1 MLVKI
6 CGIKT
11 LSAAKEA
18 VTCGADFVGF
28 IFAESS
34 RKIEPE
40 LVGEFGT
47 KLPIHVKK
55 VGVFANQTEQE
66 VLRSAEVAGLDFI
79 QLHGNESA
87 DFARRMPLPVIKAF
101 AIQSEKDLENLRE
114 YPAEFLLVDLP
125 KGSSGKGLTL
135 DWDMIGKAD
144 LPLGKVI
151 LAGGLT
157 PENVGKAISAVSP
170 IAVDVASGVETNGMK
185 DPLKMKAF
193 INEAKNISRKRGM
206 NR

>member
-11 LSAAKEA
+11 LAAAQTA
-18 VTCGADFVGF
+18 VSSGADFIGF

-34 RKIEPE
+34 RKVEPE
-40 LVGEFGT
+40 IVGEFGAN
-47 KLPIHVKK
+47 LAGQVKK

-66 VLRSAEVAGLDFI
+66 VIKSAEIAGLDYI

-87 DFARRMPLPVIKAF
+87 SFARRMPLPVIKAF
-101 AIQSEKDLENLRE
+101 AVNSEKDLENIHE
-114 YPAEFLLVDLP
+114 YPADYLLVDLP
-125 KGSSGKGLTL
+125 KSSSGKGMTL
-135 DWDMIGKAD
+135 DWDMIRKAD

-157 PENVGKAISAVSP
+157 PENVGKAIKAVSP
-170 IAVDVASGVETNGMK
+170 FAVDVASGVETNGLK
-185 DPLKMKAF
+185 DAVKINAF
-193 INEAKNISRKRGM
+193 INEAKYTTGKEE
-206 NR
+206 

>member
-11 LSAAKEA
+11 LAAAQTA
-18 VTCGADFVGF
+18 VKSGADFIGF

-34 RKIEPE
+34 RKVEPE
-40 LVGEFGT
+40 LVGEFGAN
-47 KLPIHVKK
+47 LPGHVKK

-66 VLRSAEVAGLDFI
+66 VIKSAEIAGLDYI

-87 DFARRMPLPVIKAF
+87 SFARRMPLPVIKAF
-101 AIQSEKDLENLRE
+101 AIESEQDIENLHE
-114 YPAEFLLVDLP
+114 YPADFLLVDLP
-125 KGSSGKGLTL
+125 KVSSGKGLTL
-135 DWDMIGKAD
+135 DWEMIRKAD
-144 LPLGKVI
+144 LPRGKVI

-170 IAVDVASGVETNGMK
+170 FAVDVASGVETNGLK
-185 DPLKMKAF
+185 DAVKIKAF
-193 INEAKNISRKRGM
+193 INEAKYTAGKEE
-206 NR
+206 

>member
-11 LSAAKEA
+11 LAAAQTA
-18 VTCGADFVGF
+18 VESGADFIGF

-34 RKIEPE
+34 RKVEPE
-40 LVGEFGT
+40 IVGEFGAD
-47 KLPIHVKK
+47 LAGHVKK

-66 VLRSAEVAGLDFI
+66 VIKSAEIAGLDYI

-87 DFARRMPLPVIKAF
+87 GFARRMPLPVIKAI
-101 AIQSEKDLENLRE
+101 AVHSEQDLENLHE
-114 YPAEFLLVDLP
+114 YPADFLLVDLP
-125 KGSSGKGLTL
+125 KSSSGKGLTL
-135 DWDMIGKAD
+135 DWDMIRKAD

-157 PENVGKAISAVSP
+157 PENVGKAIDAVSP
-170 IAVDVASGVETNGMK
+170 VAVDVASGVETNGLK
-185 DPLKMKAF
+185 DGAKIKAF
-193 INEAKNISRKRGM
+193 INEAKYTAGKEE
-206 NR
+206 

>member
-11 LSAAKEA
+11 LAAARTA
-18 VTCGADFVGF
+18 VESGADFIGF

-40 LVGEFGT
+40 IVGEFGAN
-47 KLPIHVKK
+47 LAGHVKK

-66 VLRSAEVAGLDFI
+66 VIKSAEIAGLDYI

-87 DFARRMPLPVIKAF
+87 SFARRMPLPVIKAF
-101 AIQSEKDLENLRE
+101 AIQSEKDLENLHE
-114 YPAEFLLVDLP
+114 YPADYLLVDLP

-135 DWDMIGKAD
+135 DWEMIRKAD
-144 LPLGKVI
+144 LPWGKVI

-170 IAVDVASGVETNGMK
+170 FAVDVASGVETNGLK
-185 DPLKMKAF
+185 DVVKIKAF
-193 INEAKNISRKRGM
+193 INEAKYTAGKEE
-206 NR
+206 

>member
-11 LSAAKEA
+11 LAAAQTA
-18 VTCGADFVGF
+18 VSSGADFIGF

-34 RKIEPE
+34 RKVEPE
-40 LVGEFGT
+40 IVGEIGAN
-47 KLPIHVKK
+47 LAGQVKK

-66 VLRSAEVAGLDFI
+66 VIKSAEIAGLDYI

-87 DFARRMPLPVIKAF
+87 GFARRMPLPVIKAV
-101 AIQSEKDLENLRE
+101 AVSSEKDLESLHE
-114 YPAEFLLVDLP
+114 YPADYLLVDLP
-125 KGSSGKGLTL
+125 KSSSGKGLTL

-144 LPLGKVI
+144 LPPGKLI

-157 PENVGKAISAVSP
+157 PENVGKAIDAVSP
-170 IAVDVASGVETNGMK
+170 FAVDVASGVETNGLK
-185 DPLKMKAF
+185 DAVKIKAF
-193 INEAKNISRKRGM
+193 INEAKYTAGKEE
-206 NR
+206 

>member
-11 LSAAKEA
+11 LAAAQTA
-18 VTCGADFVGF
+18 VKSGADFIGF

-34 RKIEPE
+34 RKVEPD
-40 LVGEFGT
+40 LVGEFGAN
-47 KLPIHVKK
+47 LPGHVKK

-66 VLRSAEVAGLDFI
+66 VIKSAEIAGLDYI

-87 DFARRMPLPVIKAF
+87 SFARRMPLPVIKAF
-101 AIQSEKDLENLRE
+101 AIESEQDLENLHE
-114 YPAEFLLVDLP
+114 YPADFILVDLP

-135 DWDMIGKAD
+135 DWEMIRKAD
-144 LPLGKVI
+144 LPRGKVI

-157 PENVGKAISAVSP
+157 PGNVGKAISAVSP
-170 IAVDVASGVETNGMK
+170 FAVDVASGVETNGLK
-185 DPLKMKAF
+185 DDVKIKAF
-193 INEAKNISRKRGM
+193 INEAKYTAGKEE
-206 NR
+206 

>member
-11 LSAAKEA
+11 LAAAQTA
-18 VTCGADFVGF
+18 VKSGADYIGF

-34 RKIEPE
+34 RKVEPD
-40 LVGEFGT
+40 LVGEFGAN
-47 KLPIHVKK
+47 LPGHVKK

-66 VLRSAEVAGLDFI
+66 VIKSAEIAGLDYI

-87 DFARRMPLPVIKAF
+87 SFARRMPLPVIKAF
-101 AIQSEKDLENLRE
+101 AIESEQDLENLHE
-114 YPAEFLLVDLP
+114 YPADFILVDLP

-135 DWDMIGKAD
+135 DWEMIRKAD
-144 LPLGKVI
+144 LPRGKVI

-157 PENVGKAISAVSP
+157 PGNVGKAISAVSP
-170 IAVDVASGVETNGMK
+170 FAVDVASGVETNGLK
-185 DPLKMKAF
+185 DAVKIKAF
-193 INEAKNISRKRGM
+193 INEAKYTAGKEE
-206 NR
+206 

>member
-11 LSAAKEA
+11 LAAAQTA
-18 VTCGADFVGF
+18 VNSGADFIGF

-34 RKIEPE
+34 RKVEPE
-40 LVGEFGT
+40 IVGEFGAN
-47 KLPIHVKK
+47 LAGQVKK

-66 VLRSAEVAGLDFI
+66 VIKSAEIAGLDYI

-87 DFARRMPLPVIKAF
+87 SFARRMPLPVIKAF
-101 AIQSEKDLENLRE
+101 AVNSEKDLENLRE
-114 YPAEFLLVDLP
+114 YPADYLLVDLP
-125 KGSSGKGLTL
+125 KSSSGKGLTL
-135 DWDMIGKAD
+135 DWEMIRKAD

-157 PENVGKAISAVSP
+157 PENVGKAINAVSP
-170 IAVDVASGVETNGMK
+170 FAVDVASGVETNGLK
-185 DPLKMKAF
+185 DAVKIKAF
-193 INEAKNISRKRGM
+193 INEAKYTAGKEE
-206 NR
+206 

>member
-11 LSAAKEA
+11 LA
-18 VTCGADFVGF
+18 VARTAVESGADFIGF

-34 RKIEPE
+34 RKVEPDI
-40 LVGEFGT
+40 VGEFGAN
-47 KLPIHVKK
+47 LPGHVKK

-66 VLRSAEVAGLDFI
+66 VIKSAEIAGLDYI

-87 DFARRMPLPVIKAF
+87 SFARRMTLPVIKAF
-101 AIQSEKDLENLRE
+101 AIESEKDLENLHE
-114 YPAEFLLVDLP
+114 YPADYLLVDLP

-135 DWDMIGKAD
+135 DWEMIRKAD
-144 LPLGKVI
+144 LPWEKVI

-170 IAVDVASGVETNGMK
+170 FAVDVASGVETNGLK
-185 DPLKMKAF
+185 DDVKIKAF
-193 INEAKNISRKRGM
+193 INEAKYTAGKEE
-206 NR
+206 

>member
-11 LSAAKEA
+11 LAAAQTA
-18 VTCGADFVGF
+18 VKSGADFIGF

-34 RKIEPE
+34 RKVEPD
-40 LVGEFGT
+40 LVGEFGAN
-47 KLPIHVKK
+47 LPGHVKK

-66 VLRSAEVAGLDFI
+66 VIKSAEIAGLDYI

-87 DFARRMPLPVIKAF
+87 SFARRMPLPVIKAF
-101 AIQSEKDLENLRE
+101 AIESEQDLENLHE
-114 YPAEFLLVDLP
+114 YPADFILVDLP

-135 DWDMIGKAD
+135 DWEMIRKAD
-144 LPLGKVI
+144 LPRGKVI

-170 IAVDVASGVETNGMK
+170 FAVDVASGVETNGLK
-185 DPLKMKAF
+185 DAVKIKAF
-193 INEAKNISRKRGM
+193 INEAKYTAGKEE
-206 NR
+206 

>member
-11 LSAAKEA
+11 LAAARTA
-18 VTCGADFVGF
+18 VGSGADFIGF

-34 RKIEPE
+34 RKVEPDI
-40 LVGEFGT
+40 VGEFGAN
-47 KLPIHVKK
+47 LPGHVKK

-66 VLRSAEVAGLDFI
+66 VIKSAEIAGLDYI

-87 DFARRMPLPVIKAF
+87 SFARRMPLPVIKAF
-101 AIQSEKDLENLRE
+101 AIQSEKDLENLHE
-114 YPAEFLLVDLP
+114 YPADYLLVDLP

-135 DWDMIGKAD
+135 DWEMIRKAD
-144 LPLGKVI
+144 LPWGKVI

-170 IAVDVASGVETNGMK
+170 FAVDVASGVETNGLK
-185 DPLKMKAF
+185 DVVKIKAF
-193 INEAKNISRKRGM
+193 INEAKYTAGKEE
-206 NR
+206 

>member
-11 LSAAKEA
+11 LAAAQTA
-18 VTCGADFVGF
+18 VKSGADFIGF

-34 RKIEPE
+34 RKVEPD
-40 LVGEFGT
+40 LVGEFGAN
-47 KLPIHVKK
+47 LPGHVKK

-66 VLRSAEVAGLDFI
+66 VIKSAEIAGLDYI

-87 DFARRMPLPVIKAF
+87 SFARRMPLPVIKAF
-101 AIQSEKDLENLRE
+101 AIESEQDLENLHQ
-114 YPAEFLLVDLP
+114 YPADFILVDLP

-135 DWDMIGKAD
+135 DWEMIRKAD
-144 LPLGKVI
+144 LPRGKVI

-157 PENVGKAISAVSP
+157 PGNVGKAISAVSP
-170 IAVDVASGVETNGMK
+170 FAVDVASGVETNGLK
-185 DPLKMKAF
+185 DAVKIKAF
-193 INEAKNISRKRGM
+193 INEAKYTAGKEE
-206 NR
+206 

>member
-11 LSAAKEA
+11 LAAARTA
-18 VTCGADFVGF
+18 VESGADFIGF

-34 RKIEPE
+34 RKVEPDI
-40 LVGEFGT
+40 VGEFGAN
-47 KLPIHVKK
+47 LPGHVKK

-66 VLRSAEVAGLDFI
+66 VIKSAEIAGLDYI

-87 DFARRMPLPVIKAF
+87 SFARRMTLPVIKAF
-101 AIQSEKDLENLRE
+101 AIESEKDLENLHE
-114 YPAEFLLVDLP
+114 YPADYLLVDLP

-135 DWDMIGKAD
+135 DWEMIRKAD
-144 LPLGKVI
+144 LPWEKVI

-170 IAVDVASGVETNGMK
+170 FAVDVASGVETNGLK
-185 DPLKMKAF
+185 DDVKIKAF
-193 INEAKNISRKRGM
+193 INEAKYTAGKEE
-206 NR
+206 

>member
-11 LSAAKEA
+11 LAAARTA
-18 VTCGADFVGF
+18 VESGADFIGF
-28 IFAESS
+28 IFAESN
-34 RKIEPE
+34 RKVEPDI
-40 LVGEFGT
+40 VGEFGAN
-47 KLPIHVKK
+47 LPGHVKK

-66 VLRSAEVAGLDFI
+66 VIKSAEIAGLDYI

-87 DFARRMPLPVIKAF
+87 SFARRMPLPVIKAF
-101 AIQSEKDLENLRE
+101 AIQSEKDLENLHE
-114 YPAEFLLVDLP
+114 YPADYLLVDLP

-135 DWDMIGKAD
+135 DWEMIRKAD
-144 LPLGKVI
+144 LPWGKVI

-170 IAVDVASGVETNGMK
+170 FAVDVASGVETNGLK
-185 DPLKMKAF
+185 DVVKIKAF
-193 INEAKNISRKRGM
+193 INEAKYTAGKEE
-206 NR
+206 